1 MRSSTTA
8 DQVGHATEVEQENA
22 VTGANDSGPTFEAHI
37 KSLFRERDRAD
48 SGTPQQRNERP
59 PARMSDVIIGLD
71 GRTRCAWA
79 GTNDTPL
86 VRYHDKVRAVRVPQL
101 ADHWRPDRRTASA
114 GRRRHEG

>member
-1 MRSSTTA
+1 MPCDMPWSNEKV
-8 DQVGHATEVEQENA
+8 D
-22 VTGANDSGPTFEAHI
+22 
-37 KSLFRERDRAD
+37 LLERWLD
-48 SGTPQQRNERP
+48 SGTPRQRDDRP
-59 PARMSDVIIGLD
+59 AARMSDVIIGLD